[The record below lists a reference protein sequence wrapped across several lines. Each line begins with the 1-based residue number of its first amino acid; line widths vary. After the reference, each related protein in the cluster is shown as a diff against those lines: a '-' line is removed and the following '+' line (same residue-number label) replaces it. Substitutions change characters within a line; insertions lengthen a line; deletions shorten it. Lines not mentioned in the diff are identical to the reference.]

1 MTTSCKEKLQE
12 RGSVQS
18 RLCASYSE
26 FKVVPI
32 EKIIKFS
39 QKIDLKKHCSK
50 MKETFTW

>member
-1 MTTSCKEKLQE
+1 MQGES
-12 RGSVQS
+12 SVQS
-18 RLCASYSE
+18 RLCTSYSE
-26 FKVVPI
+26 FKVVPT